1 MVQPVELLLQP
12 GAKPL
17 RSRPQRSAS
26 HLPQEQSRQ
35 PCSAQ
40 VPQDCAT
47 CFRSASRARKAHTLS
62 LLAEIP
68 VATAKS
74 FNIEL
79 IVPGTDLAGTDFR
92 FAEVVVH
99 RHHQVGLVVR
109 EQARVAHGCVAVAGR
124 AARPDDAERA
134 FAQQGLCPGRGAAE
148 ENGTLS

>member
-26 HLPQEQSRQ
+26 HLPQEQSSQ

-40 VPQDCAT
+40 VPQDRAT

-68 VATAKS
+68 VAIAKS
-74 FNIEL
+74 FNVEL
-79 IVPGTDLAGTDFR
+79 IVPSTDLAGTDLAPISDLPKWFSTVTIR
-92 FAEVVVH
+92 WGLSFAN
-99 RHHQVGLVVR
+99 R
-109 EQARVAHGCVAVAGR
+109 R
-124 AARPDDAERA
+124 A
-134 FAQQGLCPGRGAAE
+134 
-148 ENGTLS
+148 